1 MLSSYLMLTQE
12 EEKRY
17 ENVEAR
23 DPQVADYTDNV
34 SLQAFSFSF
43 SSSFLSGGL
52 WAFPLRLYS
61 NLKLGMLV
69 NMLKKLWEHAFPF
82 LLFLIMF

>member
-1 MLSSYLMLTQE
+1 MLTQE

-52 WAFPLRLYS
+52 WAFR
-61 NLKLGMLV
+61 
-69 NMLKKLWEHAFPF
+69 
-82 LLFLIMF
+82 